1 MDSITFGSE
10 PWLQAAAFSLRYEVF
25 VLEQGISPE
34 DEFDW
39 RDTRGQMYFVA
50 FAENRPAGTLRY
62 QKSDPQTLQPD
73 RFCIQKAFRGQGI
86 GRKLLAACET
96 QGKQDGCR
104 ISRLSAE
111 MTAKSFYQRNGYQ
124 VVSEPFWEDGVLCVT
139 MEKVL

>member
-50 FAENRPAGTLRY
+50 FAENRPVGTLRY
-62 QKSDPQTLQPD
+62 QKAILKPSSLTAFVSKK
-73 RFCIQKAFRGQGI
+73 RFADKA
-86 GRKLLAACET
+86 
-96 QGKQDGCR
+96 
-104 ISRLSAE
+104 SAE
-111 MTAKSFYQRNGYQ
+111 NF
-124 VVSEPFWEDGVLCVT
+124 
-139 MEKVL
+139 